1 MIISYFIIPTS
12 ILLLVWLFLLIPNNN
27 DNNNN
32 NLFDFTTKAYGHGLS
47 KDESFPIDISGRQIA
62 IEALMEPSFLNESN
76 DQQPK
81 LAIRIF
87 DKKTNET
94 ISDINLRIIVTFKN
108 QTILDQQFHSLDGI
122 VSANLI
128 PIRDSITHAI
138 TTKDPEQDLSE
149 NDLVQVSLTNPVTIT
164 SKLLSD
170 GGLYDIAVILEKT
183 SKGIQ
188 IDSDKKINLFISIG
202 KTFPFVIK
210 ESANNKSNNNNDNG
224 NITLQVKTFYDEI
237 KDFSFKEENSKIS
250 FKMPFNWDLNYV
262 NQVLTLHEEII
273 VPKSYTPLSK
283 VSSFIGTVNGMKIPP
298 NTILIDDYS
307 DKNNRIVH
315 VVITTFKLK
324 EYAKQIAEQG
334 GNSYAIFELE
344 PVKTV

>member
-1 MIISYFIIPTS
+1 MTINYVIFT
-12 ILLLVWLFLLIPNNN
+12 LTLLVGLFLLISNNTTT
-27 DNNNN
+27 NNN
-32 NLFDFTTKAYGHGLS
+32 NLFDFFPAKAYGHGLS

-62 IEALMEPSFLNESN
+62 IEGLIVPSFLNEG

-81 LAIRIF
+81 LTIRIF

-108 QTILDQQFHSLDGI
+108 QTILDQPFHSLDGI

-128 PIRDSITHAI
+128 PAKDSITHEI
-138 TTKDPEQDLSE
+138 TSKEPQQQHLSK
-149 NDLVQVSLTNPVTIT
+149 NDLVQVSLTNPVTIK
-164 SKLLSD
+164 SKILSD
-170 GGLYDIAVILEKT
+170 GGLYDIVVILEKT
-183 SKGIQ
+183 SKGIK
-188 IDSDKKINLFISIG
+188 IDSDQKINLFISIG

-210 ESANNKSNNNNDNG
+210 ESSDSRSNNNNDKDNL
-224 NITLQVKTFYDEI
+224 TLQVKTFYDEI
-237 KDFSFKEENSKIS
+237 QDFSFNEENSKIS
-250 FKMPFNWDLNYV
+250 FKMPFKWDLNYV
-262 NQVLTLHEEII
+262 NQILTLHEEII
-273 VPKSYTPLSK
+273 VPKSYTPLSN
-283 VSSFIGTVNGMKIPP
+283 VSSFIGTLNGMKIPT

-324 EYAKQIAEQG
+324 EYAKQIIEEG

>member
-1 MIISYFIIPTS
+1 MTISYLIFTS
-12 ILLLVWLFLLIPNNN
+12 ILLVWLFLLISNNN
-27 DNNNN
+27 NINN
-32 NLFDFTTKAYGHGLS
+32 NLFDFTAKAYGHGLS

-62 IEALMEPSFLNESN
+62 IEGLIEPSFLNESD

-128 PIRDSITHAI
+128 PLRDSITHEI
-138 TTKDPEQDLSE
+138 TSKEPQQHLSQ
-149 NDLVQVSLTNPVTIT
+149 NDRVRVSLTNPVTIK

-170 GGLYDIAVILEKT
+170 GGLYHIAIILEKT

-188 IDSDKKINLFISIG
+188 IDFDKKINLFISIG
-202 KTFPFVIK
+202 KTFPFVIQ
-210 ESANNKSNNNNDNG
+210 ESGDSRSNNNNDNG
-224 NITLQVKTFYDEI
+224 NVTLQVKTFYDEI
-237 KDFSFKEENSKIS
+237 QDFSFNEENSKIS

-262 NQVLTLHEEII
+262 NQILTLHEEIV

-283 VSSFIGTVNGMKIPP
+283 VSSFIGTVNGMKISP

-334 GNSYAIFELE
+334 GNSYALFELE
-344 PVKTV
+344 PVKTI

>member
-1 MIISYFIIPTS
+1 MTINYVIFT
-12 ILLLVWLFLLIPNNN
+12 LTLLVGLFLLISNTTTTT
-27 DNNNN
+27 NN
-32 NLFDFTTKAYGHGLS
+32 NLFDFFPAKAYGHGLS

-62 IEALMEPSFLNESN
+62 IEGLIVPSFLNEG

-81 LAIRIF
+81 LTIRIF

-108 QTILDQQFHSLDGI
+108 QTILDQPFHSLDGI

-128 PIRDSITHAI
+128 PAKDSITHEI
-138 TTKDPEQDLSE
+138 TSKEPQQQHLSK
-149 NDLVQVSLTNPVTIT
+149 NDLVQVSLTNPVTIK
-164 SKLLSD
+164 SKILSD
-170 GGLYDIAVILEKT
+170 GGLYDIVVILEKT
-183 SKGIQ
+183 SKGIK
-188 IDSDKKINLFISIG
+188 IDSDQKINLFISIG

-210 ESANNKSNNNNDNG
+210 ESADSRSNNNNDKG
-224 NITLQVKTFYDEI
+224 NLTLQVKTFYDEI
-237 KDFSFKEENSKIS
+237 QDFSFNEENSKIS
-250 FKMPFNWDLNYV
+250 FKMPFKWDLNYV
-262 NQVLTLHEEII
+262 NQILTLHEEII
-273 VPKSYTPLSK
+273 VPKSYTPLSN
-283 VSSFIGTVNGMKIPP
+283 VSSFIGTLNGMKIPT

-324 EYAKQIAEQG
+324 EYAKQIIEEG

-344 PVKTV
+344 PAKTV

>member
-1 MIISYFIIPTS
+1 MIS
-12 ILLLVWLFLLIPNNN
+12 NNN
-27 DNNNN
+27 NNINN
-32 NLFDFTTKAYGHGLS
+32 NLFDFTAKAYGHGLS

-62 IEALMEPSFLNESN
+62 IEGLIEPSFLNESD
-76 DQQPK
+76 DQQRK

-128 PIRDSITHAI
+128 PLRDSITHEI
-138 TTKDPEQDLSE
+138 TSKEPQQHLSQ
-149 NDLVQVSLTNPVTIT
+149 NDRVRVSLTNPVTIK

-170 GGLYDIAVILEKT
+170 GGLYHIAIILEKT
-183 SKGIQ
+183 SKGLQ
-188 IDSDKKINLFISIG
+188 MDSDKKINLFISIG
-202 KTFPFVIK
+202 KTFPFVIQ
-210 ESANNKSNNNNDNG
+210 ESGDSRSNNNNDNG
-224 NITLQVKTFYDEI
+224 NVTLQVKTFYDEI
-237 KDFSFKEENSKIS
+237 QDFAFNEENSKIS

-262 NQVLTLHEEII
+262 NQILTLHEEIV

-283 VSSFIGTVNGMKIPP
+283 VSSFIGTVNGMKISP

-334 GNSYAIFELE
+334 GNSYALFELE
-344 PVKTV
+344 PVKTI

>member
-1 MIISYFIIPTS
+1 
-12 ILLLVWLFLLIPNNN
+12 LIFNNS
-27 DNNNN
+27 NNNN
-32 NLFDFTTKAYGHGLS
+32 VLDFFPAKAYGHGLS

-62 IEALMEPSFLNESN
+62 IEGLIKPSFLNEGN
-76 DQQPK
+76 QQPT
-81 LAIRIF
+81 LTIRIF

-108 QTILDQQFHSLDGI
+108 QTILDQSFHSLDGI
-122 VSANLI
+122 VSAKLI
-128 PIRDSITHAI
+128 PAKDSINHKI
-138 TTKDPEQDLSE
+138 ISKEPQQHLSK
-149 NDLVQVSLTNPVTIT
+149 NNPIQVSLTNPVTIK

-183 SKGIQ
+183 SKGIK
-188 IDSDKKINLFISIG
+188 IDSDQKINLFISIG

-210 ESANNKSNNNNDNG
+210 ESGDSRSNNNNDNG
-224 NITLQVKTFYDEI
+224 NLTLQVKTFYDEI
-237 KDFSFKEENSKIS
+237 QNFSFNEENSKIS
-250 FKMPFNWDLNYV
+250 FKMPFKWNLDYV
-262 NQVLTLHEEII
+262 NQILTLHEEII
-273 VPKSYTPLSK
+273 VPKSYSPLST
-283 VSSFIGTVNGMKIPP
+283 VSSFIGTLNGMKIPP

-315 VVITTFKLK
+315 IVITTFKLK
-324 EYAKQIAEQG
+324 EYTKQIVEKG

>member
-1 MIISYFIIPTS
+1 MTISYLIFAS
-12 ILLLVWLFLLIPNNN
+12 ILLVWLFLLISNNN
-27 DNNNN
+27 NINN
-32 NLFDFTTKAYGHGLS
+32 NLFDFTAKAYGHGLS

-62 IEALMEPSFLNESN
+62 IEGLIEPSFLNESD

-128 PIRDSITHAI
+128 PLRDSITHEI
-138 TTKDPEQDLSE
+138 TSKEPQQHLSQ
-149 NDLVQVSLTNPVTIT
+149 NDRVRVSLTNPVTIK

-170 GGLYDIAVILEKT
+170 GGLYHIAIILEKT

-202 KTFPFVIK
+202 KTFPFVIQ
-210 ESANNKSNNNNDNG
+210 ESGDSRSNNNNDNG
-224 NITLQVKTFYDEI
+224 NVTLQVKTFYDEI
-237 KDFSFKEENSKIS
+237 QDFAFNEENSKIS

-262 NQVLTLHEEII
+262 NQILTLHEEIV

-283 VSSFIGTVNGMKIPP
+283 VSSFIGTVNGMKISP

-334 GNSYAIFELE
+334 GNSYALFELE
-344 PVKTV
+344 PVKTI